1 MAHSK
6 PRYRTFSSWLKE
18 IFGEPV
24 RKITVDA
31 GLSCPNR
38 DGSISLDGCIYCN
51 PRGSGTGAAAR
62 GLSVSRQ
69 IDDAIAFLT
78 PRYRCSKFI
87 AYFQSFTNTYADPET
102 LRRLYREAVNRPEV
116 VGLAVGTRPD
126 CVPDEV
132 LDVIEEQARERLVWL
147 ELGLQSAHARTLAR
161 INRGHTP
168 ECYTDTVQRAKAR
181 NIDVVTHLIM
191 GLPDETLED
200 MTHSARFAAHAGAS
214 GVKLHPLYVI
224 RGTALERLYSEGF
237 YRPMTEREALDAT
250 IAVLEELP
258 EDIVIHRLTSDP
270 HPEELVAPD
279 WMLDRQG
286 VRQRLMEALEKGDV
300 RQGSK
305 HSSG

>member
-1 MAHSK
+1 MTTLQ
-6 PRYRTFSSWLKE
+6 PRYRTLSSWLKDM
-18 IFGEPV
+18 FGEPV

-38 DGSISLDGCIYCN
+38 DGSISPDGCIYCN

-62 GLSVSRQ
+62 GLSISRQ
-69 IDDAIAFLT
+69 IDDAIAFFSR
-78 PRYRCSKFI
+78 RYRCSKFI
-87 AYFQSFTNTYADPET
+87 AYFQSFTNTYADPAT
-102 LRRLYREAVNRPEV
+102 LRRLYREAVRRPEV

-126 CVPDEV
+126 CIPDEV
-132 LDVIEEQARERLVWL
+132 LDVIEEQAQDRLVWL
-147 ELGLQSAHARTLAR
+147 ELGFQSAHVRTLER

-168 ECYTDTVQRAKAR
+168 ECYADAVQRAKAR
-181 NIDVVTHLIM
+181 NIDVVTHLIL

-200 MTHSARFAAHAGAS
+200 MTHSARFAAQAGAS

-224 RGTALERLYSEGF
+224 RGTALERLYDEGL

-258 EDIVIHRLTSDP
+258 EEIVIHRLTSDP

-279 WMLDRQG
+279 WMLDRRG
-286 VRQRLMEALEKGDV
+286 VRQRLLEALEERDV

-305 HSSG
+305 RSSG